1 MSRRSRSS
9 STTSEPDS
17 ASIEYTSDDLG
28 YLLNEL
34 HSASPKWKIIGI
46 QLQIPEAELDL
57 IRADNTN
64 SQECFIAIF
73 TRRFRQGTIRQS
85 DLSEILKMPSVGE
98 NALADTET

>member
-34 HSASPKWKIIGI
+34 Y
-46 QLQIPEAELDL
+46 
-57 IRADNTN
+57 
-64 SQECFIAIF
+64 
-73 TRRFRQGTIRQS
+73 TRFHQNGRS
-85 DLSEILKMPSVGE
+85 
-98 NALADTET
+98 